1 MRIIVG
7 ISGAT
12 GAIYGVRIVEE
23 LYRLGMET
31 HLIISDVGRKTIELE
46 TGYTVSQVEK
56 MAAEVHNIC
65 NLAASVSSGSFQTE
79 GMIIAPCSIKSL
91 SAIANSY
98 NANLLIRAADVQL
111 KERRKLV
118 LVVRETPLHGG
129 HLRLMTMATETGAI
143 LLPPMPAFY
152 HHPQTLDDLINQTV
166 GKVLDQFQIEHN
178 LFKRWRGIP
187 NDTLLRYI
195 SILRL
200 DKLLHIL

>member
-1 MRIIVG
+1 LRIIVG

-23 LYRLGMET
+23 LHRLGIET
-31 HLIISDVGRKTIELE
+31 HLVISDVGKKTIELE
-46 TGYTVSQVEK
+46 TGYTVSQVEE

-65 NLAASVSSGSFQTE
+65 NLAASISSGSFQTE

-98 NANLLIRAADVQL
+98 NANLLIRAADVQI

-118 LVVRETPLHGG
+118 MVVRETPLHLG
-129 HLRLMTMATETGAI
+129 HLRLMTVAAETGAI

-152 HHPQTLDDLINQTV
+152 HHPQTLDDIINQTV
-166 GKVLDQFQIEHN
+166 GKVLDQFHIEHN
-178 LFKRWRGIP
+178 LFKRWQGCSKCCD
-187 NDTLLRYI
+187 N
-195 SILRL
+195 
-200 DKLLHIL
+200 